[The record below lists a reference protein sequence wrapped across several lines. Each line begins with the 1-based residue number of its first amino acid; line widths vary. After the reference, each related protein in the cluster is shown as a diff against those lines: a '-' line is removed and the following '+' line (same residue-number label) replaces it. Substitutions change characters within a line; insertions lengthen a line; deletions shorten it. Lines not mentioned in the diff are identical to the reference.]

1 MRPDPLAGVELCGQ
15 DICAVSYLIDWYEHP
30 AQVTSS
36 AHGTEFRNLSGDTF
50 TITPTGVRTCVDGKT
65 MECVWAQLRAL
76 SIKFPEYPRA
86 LAWYAALV
94 RGVLSSRAECVL
106 EFSPAFPGVTWIV
119 DVTFGAP
126 NMLWNLRS
134 RQFFAAL
141 DEVLPVTSETID
153 PDLLSAYSKFCDHS
167 YLARALR
174 AETILRDI
182 LIPR

>member
-1 MRPDPLAGVELCGQ
+1 
-15 DICAVSYLIDWYEHP
+15 
-30 AQVTSS
+30 
-36 AHGTEFRNLSGDTF
+36 
-50 TITPTGVRTCVDGKT
+50 
-65 MECVWAQLRAL
+65 
-76 SIKFPEYPRA
+76 
-86 LAWYAALV
+86 
-94 RGVLSSRAECVL
+94 
-106 EFSPAFPGVTWIV
+106 
-119 DVTFGAP
+119 
-126 NMLWNLRS
+126 MLWNLRS